1 METPPSPDLRHLTV
15 PEVQARLQIGR
26 STLYAFLDERS
37 PRFKPDFPK
46 PVHVGRSTRFLDHEV
61 TAYMR
66 HLMTN
71 RTSRRRR

>member
-1 METPPSPDLRHLTV
+1 LDTLPYSNLRHLTV
-15 PEVQARLQIGR
+15 SEVQARLQIGR

-61 TAYMR
+61 TSYMR
-66 HLMTN
+66 HLMTV
-71 RTSRRRR
+71 RVSTERR